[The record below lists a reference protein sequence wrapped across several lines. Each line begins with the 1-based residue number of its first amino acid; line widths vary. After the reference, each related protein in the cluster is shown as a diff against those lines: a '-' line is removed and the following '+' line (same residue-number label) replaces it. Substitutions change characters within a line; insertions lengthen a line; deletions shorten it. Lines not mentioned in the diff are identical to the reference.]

1 MDLLKKTL
9 ILALIASIAAIVV
22 TVIYL
27 NTKPV
32 IYAHNEAE
40 FFRIQ
45 KSILKGA
52 LKFEEIIMQDEL
64 CYMGYDS
71 AGRKTG
77 LVLPVSSIGY
87 GGKVEMMIGIDMAGI
102 ITGLRIINQ
111 NETPGLGSK
120 IEKSSFIS
128 QFTEL
133 TEADID
139 LKKENPAGK
148 IDAITAAT
156 ISSRTVIN
164 GVKNGFNLYNNC
176 INYTRKKEVLNR
188 IAAGTYRGTGEGF
201 SGQIVVEVVVAG
213 NKITAIKII
222 RHQETEQYWT
232 KVKSGI
238 PGKILKSQ
246 NIEIDTVT
254 GATITSQ
261 GLIDA
266 IHNAI
271 EAGEEAGDS
280 PPPMSP

>member
-1 MDLLKKTL
+1 MDLLKKILTL
-9 ILALIASIAAIVV
+9 AFISSIAAIV
-22 TVIYL
+22 TAVIYL

-32 IYAHNEAE
+32 IHAHNEAE
-40 FFRIQ
+40 SFRIQ

-52 LKFEEIIMQDEL
+52 LKFEEIIMQYES

-71 AGRKTG
+71 AGKKMG
-77 LVLPVSSIGY
+77 IILPVSAIGY

-102 ITGLRIINQ
+102 ITGLRIISQ

-120 IEKSSFIS
+120 IVKSSFTR
-128 QFTEL
+128 QFTGL
-133 TEADID
+133 TETNID

-148 IDAITAAT
+148 IDAVTSAT
-156 ISSRTVIN
+156 ISSRAVIS
-164 GVKNGFNLYNNC
+164 GVKNGFNLYNDC
-176 INYTRKKEVLNR
+176 INYTRKKEVLSR

-201 SGQIVVEVVVAG
+201 SGQIVVEVVVAE

-222 RHQETEQYWT
+222 RHQETEQFWA
-232 KVKSGI
+232 KVKSEI
-238 PGKILKSQ
+238 PGKILKGQ

-271 EAGEEAGDS
+271 ETGEEAGTNE
-280 PPPMSP
+280 